1 METKPLLYG
10 LIGFFLGGLL
20 VSVAAVTFDKP
31 DLEAQAA
38 SSSMAASMEGM
49 SDSLR
54 GKTGDAFDK
63 TFLAEM
69 IVHHEGAVEMARMAQ
84 GQAKHQQV
92 KQLANDIIAAQ
103 QRELDEMRQWQKDW
117 GYDADGSS
125 ADGDDGS
132 AGHGDHMMR

>member
-31 DLEAQAA
+31 DLEARAA

-49 SDSLR
+49 SDSLQ

-84 GQAKHQQV
+84 KQAKHQQIR
-92 KQLANDIIAAQ
+92 QLADDIITAQ

-117 GYDADGSS
+117 GYDSN
-125 ADGDDGS
+125 GS
-132 AGHGDHMMR
+132 AGGADGGAGHGGHMMR